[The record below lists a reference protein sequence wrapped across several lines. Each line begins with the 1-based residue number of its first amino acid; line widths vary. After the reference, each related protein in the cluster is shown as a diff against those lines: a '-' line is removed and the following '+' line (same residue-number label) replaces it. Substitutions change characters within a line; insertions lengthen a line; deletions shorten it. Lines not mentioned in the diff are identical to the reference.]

1 VKNENSDNFSCNCSN
16 IASSHYRSG
25 CDQETNTCTFP
36 DEEVGG
42 DIEEVGGD
50 IEEVGGD
57 IEEVGYYY
65 GQKACNIDEEAHGH
79 FDFEGSREETSKESC
94 SSLLQ
99 AQANRSDSVTI
110 SKMATR

>member
-16 IASSHYRSG
+16 IASSHYRSR
-25 CDQETNTCTFP
+25 CDQETNTCAFP
-36 DEEVGG
+36 
-42 DIEEVGGD
+42 
-50 IEEVGGD
+50 

-79 FDFEGSREETSKESC
+79 FDFEGGREETSKESC